1 MDPLTLFLPH
11 TSYSSHV
18 RRLGT
23 ASLLK
28 NVALIH
34 LDIPYLLQPAQSI
47 LPPILLPVCS
57 SNQDGLSEEE
67 MDALPEEC
75 QYLTTEHV
83 QEKDLEIM
91 KTHLETLWLL
101 TTRGGEDGRRLV
113 KEKGT
118 YPVIRE
124 LHLQTEDEGVRGACE
139 RIVDVIMG
147 DELVRGSQDKVEA
160 ANGARVVGNRPTARS
175 GGMITQTGAE
185 EDEDEDNAIMPIF

>member
-11 TSYSSHV
+11 TSHSSHV

-47 LPPILLPVCS
+47 LPPILLPLCS

-160 ANGARVVGNRPTARS
+160 ANGARVVENRPTARS